1 MNNQSLVAEEDILR
15 AADVIRSGGVVAFPT
30 ETYYGLGADP
40 FNREALLRVFTIKER
55 SPHLP
60 ILTLVAEDGLSEGL
74 AASIP
79 SPFRLLMDAFWPGPL
94 TLVCEAQPGVP
105 GLLTGG
111 TGTVGIRQ
119 SSSSVARQLVSSIG
133 GPITATSANV
143 SGSPPATSA
152 GEVARSLGTAV
163 DFVLDGG
170 PTPGGKGSTL
180 IGFADDS
187 VYCIREGVIAF
198 EEILTKIAPLKT
210 PDTKPRRDI

>member
-1 MNNQSLVAEEDILR
+1 MINHSSVSEEDCLQ
-15 AADVIRSGGVVAFPT
+15 AAEVIRSGGVVAFPT

-40 FNREALLRVFTIKER
+40 FNTEALLRIFTIKER

-60 ILTLVAEDGLSEGL
+60 ILTLVARDGLTDGL

-79 SPFRLLMDAFWPGPL
+79 SPFRLLIDAFWPGPL
-94 TLVCEAQPGVP
+94 TLVCEAQTGVP

-119 SSSSVARQLVSSIG
+119 SSSSVARRLITAFG

-143 SGSPPATSA
+143 SGSAPATNT
-152 GEVARSLGTAV
+152 GEVAQSLGTAV

-180 IGFADDS
+180 VGFADDS

-198 EEILTKIAPLKT
+198 EDILAKIAP
-210 PDTKPRRDI
+210 